1 MDAARATRARRQ
13 GRRPTGALGAA
24 RDCQR
29 DLLRRAQRLH
39 LETAA
44 PRSAALADGLLLL
57 SHLAPRWDAGSSA
70 RTTAGAAAPHAR
82 SRPDPQRRH
91 HRESI
96 GEDDRKGGPPRKP
109 PTIGYDGGKQVKG
122 RKRHLLVDTQG
133 FVLKALVHA
142 ADVADRDGGE
152 LLLGAF
158 GADRARFPP
167 PRPRWVDAGYRCR
180 CVDWG

>member
-1 MDAARATRARRQ
+1 MAAARATRARRQ

-57 SHLAPRWDAGSSA
+57 WHLEPRWDAGSSA

-82 SRPDPQRRH
+82 SRHDPERRH

-96 GEDDRKGGPPRKP
+96 GEDDRKVGPPRKP

-142 ADVADRDGGE
+142 ADAPDRAGGR
-152 LLLGAF
+152 LLLEPF
-158 GADRARFPP
+158 QPDRRSFPWLGHVAVDVGHRGRF
-167 PRPRWVDAGYRCR
+167 VA
-180 CVDWG
+180 